1 MFLEA
6 TLIVKRNVSLTLVFG
21 TKLTYLNNS
30 IVMKK
35 YLKLLVLILIMG
47 HNLEMV
53 AQQEKPKVA
62 VVLSGGGA
70 KGIAHIPLLQAL
82 DSLGIV
88 PDIIIGTSMGSIVGG
103 FYAAGYSGD
112 SIASIAHNADWGEL
126 LGGDVSLQD
135 VTVEEK
141 SEFKTY
147 LADFD
152 LVEGK
157 PKVSSGLIKDQK
169 LREFISGLTYP
180 VFNITDF
187 DDLPTPFR
195 AMTTDIVN
203 GKEVLFDSGQLSLA
217 MRASMSIPGV
227 FEPVPY
233 NNTLLVDGGVL
244 NNFPVDIA
252 KEMGYD
258 IVIGSDVGGGMQSK
272 DKLNSIPALL
282 FQAGMLTSNL
292 KNPANREMC
301 DILIDHMPNL
311 TYSTGDFEK
320 SDAIFEQG
328 KIATQLNMDQLVAL
342 ADKLK
347 NFKQRTH
354 EIPDVK
360 DEFLL
365 DSIVYEGISE
375 ANLELVKA
383 RSDIETNRKYSTQE
397 LIDGIDRAMGTNLF
411 KQITYSGVVV
421 DSNLVLTLH
430 GYEHTR
436 HQIKASLHYDSYRSI
451 GIILNYTG
459 RNVIGKSSRFL
470 VTLDVAVQPRFRVQY
485 QKQFGKNKDWW
496 WRSDVL
502 GEFLTQKFFLRGEE
516 AEDMNS
522 RYGQFENQLNKN
534 LKSRHSYA
542 GLDLSYEYTHIVPK
556 VDPNI
561 SNNVLNLERY
571 TFTNIEIGAHYM
583 YSKMD
588 RVYYPSKGT
597 YFRAGVYRSVLHDVD
612 IKFSVDSIAD
622 VKGSTNGFTKTVLD
636 FEKRF
641 DFSKTITGILGAN
654 VGFTFEDALG
664 AGEYSYTE
672 YGYAANYSLGGI
684 LTAPRRDNYVF
695 AGLHEDELFV
705 TQFMRISLAAQ
716 FNPVKKVFII
726 PHYDL
731 ATTGTGDFNDYIETA
746 FSPSGSWSD
755 PDPDTFNASTLMSA
769 GVTFAYHSLLGPINF
784 DVSWVNDIN
793 KVRVFFSVGLV
804 LNRSN

>member
-203 GKEVLFDSGQLSLA
+203 GKEVLFDSGQLGLA

-244 NNFPVDIA
+244 NNFQVCVFRDF
-252 KEMGYD
+252 
-258 IVIGSDVGGGMQSK
+258 
-272 DKLNSIPALL
+272 LRR
-282 FQAGMLTSNL
+282 FQNNDLVLKFRKTSNT
-292 KNPANREMC
+292 
-301 DILIDHMPNL
+301 D
-311 TYSTGDFEK
+311 K
-320 SDAIFEQG
+320 S
-328 KIATQLNMDQLVAL
+328 
-342 ADKLK
+342 
-347 NFKQRTH
+347 
-354 EIPDVK
+354 
-360 DEFLL
+360 
-365 DSIVYEGISE
+365 
-375 ANLELVKA
+375 
-383 RSDIETNRKYSTQE
+383 
-397 LIDGIDRAMGTNLF
+397 
-411 KQITYSGVVV
+411 
-421 DSNLVLTLH
+421 
-430 GYEHTR
+430 
-436 HQIKASLHYDSYRSI
+436 
-451 GIILNYTG
+451 
-459 RNVIGKSSRFL
+459 
-470 VTLDVAVQPRFRVQY
+470 
-485 QKQFGKNKDWW
+485 
-496 WRSDVL
+496 
-502 GEFLTQKFFLRGEE
+502 
-516 AEDMNS
+516 
-522 RYGQFENQLNKN
+522 
-534 LKSRHSYA
+534 
-542 GLDLSYEYTHIVPK
+542 
-556 VDPNI
+556 
-561 SNNVLNLERY
+561 
-571 TFTNIEIGAHYM
+571 
-583 YSKMD
+583 
-588 RVYYPSKGT
+588 
-597 YFRAGVYRSVLHDVD
+597 
-612 IKFSVDSIAD
+612 
-622 VKGSTNGFTKTVLD
+622 
-636 FEKRF
+636 
-641 DFSKTITGILGAN
+641 
-654 VGFTFEDALG
+654 
-664 AGEYSYTE
+664 
-672 YGYAANYSLGGI
+672 
-684 LTAPRRDNYVF
+684 
-695 AGLHEDELFV
+695 
-705 TQFMRISLAAQ
+705 
-716 FNPVKKVFII
+716 
-726 PHYDL
+726 
-731 ATTGTGDFNDYIETA
+731 
-746 FSPSGSWSD
+746 
-755 PDPDTFNASTLMSA
+755 
-769 GVTFAYHSLLGPINF
+769 
-784 DVSWVNDIN
+784 
-793 KVRVFFSVGLV
+793 
-804 LNRSN
+804 